1 MRAGIIGIGRGE
13 DAKKQLSRSIELI
26 QKELS
31 ALGMEAAQES
41 IVPADKLTVHKIVAE
56 ALSAVNVLILTGGM
70 GDAAENLAVTA
81 VSAAIGFRTV
91 MKHGELFPEGA
102 SILSSPVGGISGCAI
117 SAGTQCIILLPSD
130 PAALPSLLVHKVSRY
145 LAEFAGWQ
153 YSLRS
158 VRTLGMSEKEVSDAV
173 LRYFDQQNPIIA
185 VFGDGPETA
194 IQIFATGATR
204 ELAAESAFAGLKL
217 ISGKLG
223 KAVYGIDVE
232 NVGQA
237 LEQEL
242 SRKGLSAA
250 IAVNGVSLAGLRR
263 LGAAGRYGS
272 PFIAA
277 APDAA
282 SLGSPEKLIRKYGAS
297 SPWTAAL
304 LAGEVCKKFGAGIG
318 LSIAASENA
327 RRRAR
332 RSPWPS
338 ETTSGPNISIC
349 RRRARGR
356 SCPPRSL
363 P

>member
-70 GDAAENLAVTA
+70 GDAEENLAVTA

-102 SILSSPVGGISGCAI
+102 SILSSPLGGISGCAI

-173 LRYFDQQNPIIA
+173 LRYFDQQNPIVA
-185 VFGDGPETA
+185 VFGDGAETA

-204 ELAAESAFAGLKL
+204 E
-217 ISGKLG
+217 
-223 KAVYGIDVE
+223 
-232 NVGQA
+232 
-237 LEQEL
+237 
-242 SRKGLSAA
+242 
-250 IAVNGVSLAGLRR
+250 
-263 LGAAGRYGS
+263 
-272 PFIAA
+272 
-277 APDAA
+277 
-282 SLGSPEKLIRKYGAS
+282 
-297 SPWTAAL
+297 
-304 LAGEVCKKFGAGIG
+304 
-318 LSIAASENA
+318 
-327 RRRAR
+327 
-332 RSPWPS
+332 
-338 ETTSGPNISIC
+338 
-349 RRRARGR
+349 
-356 SCPPRSL
+356 
-363 P
+363 